1 MADPK
6 DLVHEAEEKVEVL
19 NHEAEV
25 GESARTPLIALT
37 GVTLVVAGAAAIM
50 IVVLFVL
57 YYSLK

>member
-6 DLVHEAEEKVEVL
+6 DLVHEAEEKVEEL
-19 NHEAEV
+19 IHEAEV

>member
-1 MADPK
+1 VADPK
-6 DLVHEAEEKVEVL
+6 DLVHEAEEKVEEL
-19 NHEAEV
+19 IHEAEV